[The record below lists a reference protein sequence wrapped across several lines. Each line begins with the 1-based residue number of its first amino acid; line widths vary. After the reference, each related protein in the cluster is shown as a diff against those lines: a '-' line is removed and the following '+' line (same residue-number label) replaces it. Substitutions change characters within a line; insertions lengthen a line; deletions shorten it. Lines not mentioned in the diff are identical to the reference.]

1 MKTTFWVAGLFV
13 VVVILCGCASGPTP
27 TATPAPSPGGTSAPS
42 STQSATPVATASGTG
57 LGFDAAPWKA
67 GSTTDYEWL
76 DNTGANI
83 GTSQFKFSLSE
94 GVWTIE
100 ETDKIGEVDQT
111 IAMEVDAATL
121 APLGEHKTI
130 HTASNNVEITTQYE
144 NGKLDVTAIVDGNT
158 KTASIDVPPDAI
170 DNDQFLMTLRALPFA
185 EGYTATYVVIVAQ
198 NALKVNTTVTVQ
210 ATETIDVA
218 GSSVDAWR
226 VQVSAAQAQQ
236 SVWYGVDAPHT
247 LLKYDNGSTQMVLV
261 GQ

>member
-1 MKTTFWVAGLFV
+1 
-13 VVVILCGCASGPTP
+13 
-27 TATPAPSPGGTSAPS
+27 
-42 STQSATPVATASGTG
+42 
-57 LGFDAAPWKA
+57 
-67 GSTTDYEWL
+67 
-76 DNTGANI
+76 
-83 GTSQFKFSLSE
+83 LSE

-100 ETDKIGEVDQT
+100 ETDKIGELDQT
-111 IAMEVDAATL
+111 IAMQVNATTL

-130 HTASNNVEITTQYE
+130 QTASNNIEITTQYE
-144 NGKLDVTAIVDGNT
+144 NGKLGITAIVDGDT
-158 KTASIDVPPDAI
+158 RTASIDVPPNAI

-198 NALKVNTTVTVQ
+198 NALKVDTTVTVQ

-218 GSSVDAWR
+218 GSSVDAWH

-247 LLKYDNGSTQMVLV
+247 LLKYDNGTTQMVLA